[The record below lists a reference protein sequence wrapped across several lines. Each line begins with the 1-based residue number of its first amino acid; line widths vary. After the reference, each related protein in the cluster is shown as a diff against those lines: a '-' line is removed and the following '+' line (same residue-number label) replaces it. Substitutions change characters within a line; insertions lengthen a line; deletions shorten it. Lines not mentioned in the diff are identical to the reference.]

1 MAIASKWE
9 YCTMKNFATSF
20 LLFCISAALLSGC
33 SGSEQVV
40 TERPEHGTESHY
52 MSATGSDFLKD
63 EVKKGLESVKRV
75 HNTVAYRTY
84 QFSLDDLPT
93 RRELEEADLM
103 QRSVQ
108 TMMDHESK
116 AGSALILSNRGGKTV
131 LITAAHTVTFPDT
144 LWHYTEEGGGN
155 PDDLV
160 EAVSVRQSRTHFV
173 IGSRSIYDFDV
184 AAADPNRDLAFMV
197 RSWESGDRPHLTP
210 LALSVGSSGDLDW
223 TDQVYA
229 IGYPMGM
236 EMVTRAMVSR
246 SMQTERR
253 SFVLDASFNRG
264 FSGGSVFAE
273 RADGSGMEWVGM
285 LSSASGGQ
293 EEYLV
298 PERDQEREFRPDL
311 EYTGAI
317 YTQRSQRIN
326 YGITYAV
333 GIDEVKQF
341 YNENR
346 ALLND
351 QGIRIPI
358 LEE

>member
-1 MAIASKWE
+1 
-9 YCTMKNFATSF
+9 MKNFVYSL
-20 LLFCISAALLSGC
+20 LLFCISTALLIGC
-33 SGSEQVV
+33 SGTEQVA
-40 TERPEHGTESHY
+40 TERPEYSTESHY
-52 MSATGSDFLKD
+52 MSATGSDFMKE

-84 QFSLDDLPT
+84 QFTIDDLPT
-93 RRELEEADLM
+93 RRELEGTDLM
-103 QRSVQ
+103 QRAAQ
-108 TMMDHESK
+108 TIMDHESK
-116 AGSALILSNRGGKTV
+116 AGSALILSNRGGKSV
-131 LITAAHTVTFPDT
+131 LLTAAHTVSFPDT
-144 LWHYTEEGGGN
+144 IWHYVEQGRGTQ
-155 PDDLV
+155 DDIV
-160 EAVSVRQSRTHFV
+160 EAVSVRQSSTHFL
-173 IGSRSIYDFDV
+173 IGTRGIYDFEL
-184 AAADPNRDLAFMV
+184 AAADPDRDLAFMV
-197 RSWESGDRPHLTP
+197 RSWESGDRPNLTP
-210 LALSVGSSGDLDW
+210 LSLPAGSSGDLDW

-229 IGYPMGM
+229 IGFPMGM

-246 SMQTERR
+246 SMQTQRR

-273 RADGSGMEWVGM
+273 RADGTGMEWVGM
-285 LSSASGGQ
+285 LSSASGSQ

-298 PERDQEREFRPDL
+298 PERNLDRDFRPEL
-311 EYTGAI
+311 EYTGAV

-346 ALLND
+346 QLLNE
-351 QGIRIPI
+351 QGIRLRI